1 MTLET
6 KLSVDQ
12 EYVKGFSEK
21 HQEPAWLK
29 NLRLQALEKAE
40 DLPLPKPDKTKITNW
55 NFTKFNK
62 HTVENAPLA
71 SLEDLADEAK
81 ALIDIENED
90 KTLYVQRDQ
99 TPAFL
104 SLSKEL
110 KDKGVIFTDILTAA
124 REHSDLVE
132 KYFMKDG
139 VKVDEHKLTALHA
152 ALMNGGAFLYVPKNV
167 QVETPVQAVY
177 VHESNDTALFNHVL
191 IVAEDHSSVTYVEN
205 YISTVN
211 PKEAVFN
218 IISEVITGDNASVT
232 YGAVDN
238 LSAGVTTYVNRRG
251 AARGRD
257 SRIEWALGLMNDG
270 DTISENTTNLYGD
283 GTYGDT
289 KTVVVGRGEQTEN
302 FTTQIIHFGKAS
314 EGYILKHGVMKD
326 AASSIFNGIGK
337 IEHGASKANAEQE
350 SRVLMLSEKARGDAN
365 PILLIDE
372 DDVTAG
378 HAASVG
384 RVDPIQ
390 LYYLMSRG
398 IPKEEAER
406 LVIYG
411 FLAPVVKELPIE
423 GVKKQL
429 VSVIERK
436 VK

>member
-218 IISEVITGDNASVT
+218 IISEVITGDNANVT

>member
-191 IVAEDHSSVTYVEN
+191 IVAEGHSSVTYVEN

-218 IISEVITGDNASVT
+218 IISEVVTGDNASVT

>member
-40 DLPLPKPDKTKITNW
+40 DLPPPKPDKTKITNW

-90 KTLYVQRDQ
+90 KTLYVRRDQ

>member
-191 IVAEDHSSVTYVEN
+191 IVTEDHSSVTYVEN

-218 IISEVITGDNASVT
+218 IISEVVTGDNASVT

-257 SRIEWALGLMNDG
+257 SKIEWALGLMNDG

>member
-218 IISEVITGDNASVT
+218 IISEVVTADNASVT

-257 SRIEWALGLMNDG
+257 SKIEWALGLMNDG

>member
-40 DLPLPKPDKTKITNW
+40 DLPLPKPDKTKITSW

-218 IISEVITGDNASVT
+218 IISEVVTGDNASVT

-257 SRIEWALGLMNDG
+257 SKIEWALGLMNDG

>member
-423 GVKKQL
+423 
-429 VSVIERK
+429 
-436 VK
+436 

>member
-29 NLRLQALEKAE
+29 NLRLQALEKAD

-218 IISEVITGDNASVT
+218 IVSEVVTGDNASVT

>member
-29 NLRLQALEKAE
+29 NLRLQALEKAD

-71 SLEDLADEAK
+71 LEDLADEAK

-218 IISEVITGDNASVT
+218 IISEVVTGDNASVT